1 MDAMPSV
8 ARKWVLLGA
17 ALMLMSGCETLN
29 PVTVG
34 IGIVSYATTGK
45 GLADHAIGKLTQKDC
60 NILGGILSAERKICE
75 PLGSAAAQRGFKGFF
90 ARSPAIEDHEG
101 TELRLSESLAK
112 VPSGM
117 ELTSLEPFP
126 LEAPVL
132 RLSDTIESATQQT
145 LRTPDRLA
153 EATLAP
159 TELLL

>member
-1 MDAMPSV
+1 MDAMTSV
-8 ARKWVLLGA
+8 ARKSVLLAA

-90 ARSPAIEDHEG
+90 ARSPAISISAMG
-101 TELRLSESLAK
+101 SWAAVWFITRTMTSTMTFFRL
-112 VPSGM
+112 
-117 ELTSLEPFP
+117 
-126 LEAPVL
+126 
-132 RLSDTIESATQQT
+132 
-145 LRTPDRLA
+145 DR
-153 EATLAP
+153 P
-159 TELLL
+159 TG